1 MVKVRCY
8 RCGFAF
14 TLTEQHISNMLAA
27 QAIAE
32 KPSHFSTEC
41 PRCRSVNK
49 VSLARVHLPAAEQP
63 SATEEAPEE
72 NA

>member
-27 QAIAE
+27 EGIAE

-41 PRCRSVNK
+41 PRCRNINK
-49 VSLARVHLPAAEQP
+49 ISLARVRLPAAEQP
-63 SATEEAPEE
+63 PAAETPPEE
-72 NA
+72 TA

>member
-14 TLTEQHISNMLAA
+14 TLTEHHIANMLAA
-27 QAIAE
+27 EGIAE

-41 PRCRSVNK
+41 PRCRHMNK
-49 VSLARVHLPAAEQP
+49 VSLARVTLPAAESPQAAEEP
-63 SATEEAPEE
+63 PEEEA
-72 NA
+72 

>member
-27 QAIAE
+27 QGIAE
-32 KPSHFSTEC
+32 KPTHYSTEC
-41 PRCRSVNK
+41 PRCRHINK
-49 VSLARVHLPAAEQP
+49 VSLARVTLPAAETP
-63 SATEEAPEE
+63 HPPEAPTEEQA
-72 NA
+72 